1 MGRIHDSLSG
11 EGRQLALELATGVH
25 DRRTVQLA
33 AAFLSCEDTETG
45 FTHPGLC
52 LTVLPYRALPPAQ
65 EWRRISPTITLS
77 VQPLRDSDGR
87 LRGVPYGTKARLI
100 LLYLQSEAVRSHSPE
115 IELGGSMHA
124 WLKRLGVSAG
134 GKTYAQVIEQADRI
148 ASCVLTFTYRGRD
161 GDTHWQ
167 DSIVRG
173 TFDPRAR
180 RGERVVRLSETFF
193 NALRERPTP
202 INIAAVRLL
211 GDRCAA
217 LDIYLWL
224 AYRLHSLKAPTAIG
238 WTTLHAQFGA
248 NTQQVWHFK
257 PRFVR
262 ELKAAVAVYPEAKVE
277 LKDSGVLL
285 FPSPPPAPVSL
296 VLPGGSGRLAKPQT
310 RLLPGPL

>member
-1 MGRIHDSLSG
+1 MGRIHDAICG
-11 EGRQLALELATGVH
+11 EGRQLAFDLVADGH

-33 AAFLSCEDTETG
+33 AAFLACEDTETG

-52 LTVLPYRALPPAQ
+52 LTVLPYRALLPDQ

-77 VQPLRDSDGR
+77 VQPLRDSEGR

-134 GKTYAQVIEQADRI
+134 GKTYAQITEQADRI

-238 WTTLHAQFGA
+238 WPTLHAQFGA

-262 ELKAAVAVYPEAKVE
+262 ELKAAAAVYPEARVE
-277 LKDSGVLL
+277 LQESGVLL
-285 FPSPPPAPVSL
+285 FPSAPPTPASL
-296 VLPGGSGRLAKPQT
+296 VVPGGPARLAKPRAT
-310 RLLPGPL
+310 RLLPG